1 MTSTFGKNMTTNA
14 YIGYF
19 GGALVVVPVGALI
32 AQHAC
37 TWIARFRPS
46 YSKALLSTVIAY
58 VSVNLAGLLVGGSA
72 RGLQFLVG
80 LIILACSHVYLLR
93 SGAGDR
99 ISAGKAFIVALCQ
112 IIGAGLALLIVLLVL
127 LGLKRLFT

>member
-1 MTSTFGKNMTTNA
+1 MTTNA

-37 TWIARFRPS
+37 TWIARFRPR

-58 VSVNLAGLLVGGSA
+58 VGVNLVGLLVS
-72 RGLQFLVG
+72 RSPRSLQFLVG
-80 LIILACSHVYLLR
+80 LVVLACSHVYLLR
-93 SGAGDR
+93 SVAGDR

-112 IIGAGLALLIVLLVL
+112 MIGAAVALLSVLLIL